1 MAHDEHVTSALWILE
16 ALTAAPGHRMD
27 ARTVQREIDCSAEEL
42 DAYLE
47 LLSNLA
53 DRQGGGRAVVLHDGD
68 DLVLVGDAA
77 HMRPLRLTEG
87 EGAALSHVLETLNLD
102 HDLADRLRRSL
113 IGSADDTASVA
124 ERLISD
130 TRVFGSWY
138 QTLAEAAADGVRIR
152 IRYRAQTDNEPR
164 ERTVDPIALETTA
177 ESTYLIAWNVDKRAE
192 RRYRLD
198 RIDQVLLTDESVE
211 RHTPDHQTVDE
222 SLAQNGEP
230 VTVTC
235 STDNALVRSWAG
247 ICSQKIMSDDPQRYQ
262 VSVRVSTP
270 AWLFDQVLAAAGD
283 MEITAPEELRAQF
296 VDYARALLDEGSE
309 S

>member
-1 MAHDEHVTSALWILE
+1 MAHDEHVASALWILE
-16 ALTAAPGHRMD
+16 ALTAAPGHRVD
-27 ARTVQREIDCSAEEL
+27 ARAIQREIDCSAEEL

-77 HMRPLRLTEG
+77 HMRPLRLTAG

-113 IGSADDTASVA
+113 IASEGDAVSAA

-164 ERTVDPIALETTA
+164 ERTVDPIALETTSK
-177 ESTYLIAWNVDKRAE
+177 STYLIAWNVDKRAE

-198 RIDQVLLTDESVE
+198 RIDQVILTDESVD

-222 SLAQNGEP
+222 SLAQSGEP
-230 VTVTC
+230 VTVEC
-235 STDNALVRSWAG
+235 STDNALVHSWAG
-247 ICSQKIMSDDPQRYQ
+247 ICSRKPMSENPQRCRI
-262 VSVRVSTP
+262 SVRVSTP
-270 AWLFDQVLAAAGD
+270 SWLFDQVLAASGD
-283 MEITAPEELRAQF
+283 MEIVAPETLRAQF
-296 VDYARALLDEGSE
+296 VEYAQTLLDEGLE